1 MIMSWIAAAACS
13 VTMEVTSW
21 RLGIKVAVRTSSC
34 SACPSS
40 FCQRA
45 LPCRVSAACRSG
57 SEVLA
62 RLNIKLH
69 ALPATPH
76 FSSIL
81 RCLCGAS
88 ACNVVWLHRQ
98 GAAQF
103 PSNCGLHA
111 LCLAAPIAKSPSSR
125 RCLNINSMAPDI
137 RCSNIARSVIQLDRR
152 IRCISCAEWDARV
165 WRRQC
170 LSL

>member
-1 MIMSWIAAAACS
+1 MLWISLWTGWREITCVCWFCAVVLCWSSHVMIMSWIAATACS

-21 RLGIKVAVRTSSC
+21 RLGVKVAVRTSSC

-45 LPCRVSAACRSG
+45 LPCRVSATCRSG

-69 ALPATPH
+69 ALPAIPH

-81 RCLCGAS
+81 RCLYGAS
-88 ACNVVWLHRQ
+88 ACNDVWLHRQ
-98 GAAQF
+98 E
-103 PSNCGLHA
+103 
-111 LCLAAPIAKSPSSR
+111 AAPEH
-125 RCLNINSMAPDI
+125 
-137 RCSNIARSVIQLDRR
+137 QLGGVLLF
-152 IRCISCAEWDARV
+152 SDASALLHV
-165 WRRQC
+165 
-170 LSL
+170 LA